1 MTVWSRQQAAGFLYA
16 AGMRGARINE
26 FVAIAVC
33 ESSLDDHARS
43 PADAR
48 GLWQVE
54 PFWAAT
60 LGVPVGSLYDPN
72 VSARAAVFIS
82 GHGANCAAWDTCYR
96 DIQASGRYTFLHWP
110 EAGSCAETHLAGVAV
125 NTGTAN
131 SGGAAAPPY
140 PGVTGTLAH
149 TVAVMGDL
157 ATVTVPALG
166 TSVTRWARAAEIS
179 YLHRG

>member
-1 MTVWSRQQAAGFLYA
+1 MTVWSRQQAAGFLFA
-16 AGMRGARINE
+16 AGMRGNRINE

-48 GLWQVE
+48 GLWQIE

-60 LGVPVGSLYDPN
+60 LGVSVESLYDPRVN
-72 VSARAAVFIS
+72 AHAAVVIS
-82 GHGANCAAWDTCYR
+82 GHGANCAAWDTCYN

-110 EAGSCAETHLAGVAV
+110 ESRSCAFTHIAGVSV

-131 SGGAAAPPY
+131 TGGGAAPAY

-157 ATVTVPALG
+157 SAVTLPMRATSL
-166 TSVTRWARAAEIS
+166 TRWIKVAALS
-179 YLHRG
+179 Y